1 VSAIPPTRSGS
12 STPAASGTADAA
24 SGCSPAARSPRR
36 RPSRA
41 PGRSGPSVRRSS
53 DATSLGQA
61 RAHCLADASR
71 HGHGRPR
78 ISRPR
83 AAQDLQGEQPPSGE
97 REPAGLDQQ
106 ADLHHGHRKHTGE
119 AALGGAQVAQR
130 ARAAQA
136 GFEVRLDG
144 SVCSCP
150 RSAGP
155 RPAARARAS
164 GGARPGR
171 GRPSGCA
178 AWPRALGDLSKRSRG
193 AARSL
198 HRQAFA
204 QGWALSTWVRRNSP
218 QSCMAIAVAHRP
230 GPGGDMCPAG
240 GMGDQPVPNRRD

>member
-83 AAQDLQGEQPPSGE
+83 AAQDLQGQQPPSGE

-136 GFEVRLDG
+136 GFEVRLDAQRLLVSAIRGATASSEG
-144 SVCSCP
+144 SSVRQ
-150 RSAGP
+150 RSPWSWASI
-155 RPAARARAS
+155 RLRSLAARAGRPFEAQ
-164 GGARPGR
+164 PGR
-171 GRPSGCA
+171 CSQPSPSGIRSGVGLVDVGPQELTAIVHGDCRGSQT
-178 AWPRALGDLSKRSRG
+178 RAGR
-193 AARSL
+193 
-198 HRQAFA
+198 
-204 QGWALSTWVRRNSP
+204 
-218 QSCMAIAVAHRP
+218 
-230 GPGGDMCPAG
+230 
-240 GMGDQPVPNRRD
+240 